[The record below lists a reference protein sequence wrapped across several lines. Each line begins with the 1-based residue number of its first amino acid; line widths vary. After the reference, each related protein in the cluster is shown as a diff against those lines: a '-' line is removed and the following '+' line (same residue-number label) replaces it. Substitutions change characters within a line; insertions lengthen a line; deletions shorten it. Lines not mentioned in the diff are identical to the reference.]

1 MIKLANNI
9 QALITK
15 LAVSSDLDAFS
26 KYFRQMEP
34 QHGTPASDLWIELTS
49 ELDSLS
55 ESSEDPAYQY
65 PKPSMYNSPKIQQKY
80 IDLHKKF
87 MGKAKAQGIDM
98 YSKNEP
104 AMQFIKLLR
113 TPAK

>member
-1 MIKLANNI
+1 MIKLANN
-9 QALITK
+9 LICLMVTK
-15 LAVSSDLDAFS
+15 RAGSDLSEFY

-34 QHGTPASDLWIELTS
+34 HHGTPANDLWIELSS
-49 ELDSLS
+49 ELDGLS

-80 IDLHKKF
+80 IDLHKNF
-87 MGKAKAQGIDM
+87 MEEAKAQGIDM

-104 AMQFIKLLR
+104 ATQFIKLLR